1 MAESPRDQ
9 GPSEHGS
16 DTAAEATP
24 PVRPGDRFWPYA
36 RLAEEP
42 SDEELARLDPDL
54 QEALYE
60 NPPDR
65 PFSCTVVF
73 APFEGP
79 LYQQAV
85 DLARA
90 SSDYLETGTETGRRH
105 RARFT
110 SRQVEALHR
119 LWALIESN
127 TTTEVLVDDRPLPY
141 ARELWLPLLWYLL
154 PR

>member
-1 MAESPRDQ
+1 MAEAPRDQ
-9 GPSEHGS
+9 GPLEPQP
-16 DTAAEATP
+16 DPAAEAAP
-24 PVRPGDRFWPYA
+24 PFRPGDRLWPYG

-42 SDEELARLDPDL
+42 PEEELARLDPDL
-54 QEALYE
+54 QAALYE
-60 NPPDR
+60 NPPVR
-65 PFSCTVVF
+65 PFSCTVIF

-90 SSDYLETGTETGRRH
+90 SSDYLETGTDSSLRH

-110 SRQVEALHR
+110 SAQVEALHG
-119 LWALIESN
+119 LWALIEAN
-127 TTTEVLVDDRPLPY
+127 TSTEVLVDDRPLPY